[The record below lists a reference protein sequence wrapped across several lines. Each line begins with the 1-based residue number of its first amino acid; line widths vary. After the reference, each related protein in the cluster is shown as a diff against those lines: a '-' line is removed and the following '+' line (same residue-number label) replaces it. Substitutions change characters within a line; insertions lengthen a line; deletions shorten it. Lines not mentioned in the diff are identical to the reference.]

1 MRYPLGFLSRKAT
14 LEGTTAPGAIILG
27 PTRVS
32 PGAYVD
38 ASVIV
43 GYPVRASLR
52 NLISTRPPGGISWEE
67 LDSISRG
74 SHLGEGVILR
84 SGTVVYETAILE
96 KGVETGHG
104 VLIREQT
111 HIGEQSLVGTGTIID
126 GHVTIGRRVKIE
138 SGVYI
143 PPNTTIGDNVFLG
156 PRAVLTNDRY
166 PPSRRLQGPTIE
178 DGAVI
183 GASAVILPGIKIGR
197 EAIVAAGS
205 VVTRDVPPRTLVAG
219 NPAEPKSTRE
229 EYEEKKK
236 YWEKNSK

>member
-1 MRYPLGFLSRKAT
+1 M
-14 LEGTTAPGAIILG
+14 G

-38 ASVIV
+38 TGVVV

-52 NLISTRPPGGISWEE
+52 SLLSTRPPGSLAWGE
-67 LDSISRG
+67 LDELSRG
-74 SHLGEGVILR
+74 SQVGEGVILR
-84 SGTVVYETAILE
+84 TGAVVYESVILE

-104 VLIREQT
+104 VLIREET
-111 HIGEQSLVGTGTIID
+111 RIGEGSLVGTGTIID

-143 PPNTTIGDNVFLG
+143 PPNTTVGDNVFLG

-166 PPSRRLQGPTIE
+166 PPSKRLQGPTIE

-183 GASAVILPGIKIGR
+183 GANAVILPGVKIGR

-205 VVTRDVPPRTLVAG
+205 VVTRDVPSRTLVAG
-219 NPAEPKSTRE
+219 NPAKPRSTRN
-229 EYEEKKK
+229 EYEEKKAI
-236 YWEKNSK
+236 WERGV